1 MNTALSLAT
10 KYLTTFLFTMT
21 FASELLLEILFR
33 WFLILIFPLV
43 QFDFSFREGDLRV
56 IRPLVYV
63 REKELRMFAEKV
75 TSDMC

>member
-1 MNTALSLAT
+1 
-10 KYLTTFLFTMT
+10 MT